1 MYCTELHE
9 KTSYLKKI
17 RPFQTVAGAIKR
29 KIKQDRGD
37 EETRRQGNIRVVR
50 SQALRKKK

>member
-1 MYCTELHE
+1 MN
-9 KTSYLKKI
+9 KTSYMKKI

-37 EETRRQGNIRVVR
+37 KGKTRTQGSVRVVR
-50 SQALRKKK
+50 SQALRKKT